1 MASAPARLAK
11 FVKEDHRYVLLG
23 TSAVAFVGMLLS
35 SSPRPAMSFL
45 ANAFTVELVRYYLL
59 VAWLVVSAVG
69 LVLKLTHWKTYA
81 QESPLAKPAA
91 ATALRV
97 ASYVV
102 WACTVILFVDR
113 AVMGFASAWA
123 AAAAATSMP
132 DDMLTQI
139 LYMFQQGKDT
149 YLTGALT
156 TIELAVFGTIIAF
169 FLALLLAAVRILEI
183 DRSDND
189 AIRFLKKVGVGFA
202 KVYSTVVRGTPMLV
216 QGVIVY
222 YLGFNI
228 VSGFGLSITEVNA
241 LWTRFI
247 AGLVVISLNST
258 AYMMEVLRG
267 GIESVEEHEVGL
279 HAQGARDGDA
289 LLLAAREARDVG
301 RHEVG
306 EADLGEVLA
315 GDVLGLRLG
324 HLFERDGREGAV
336 VQDVH
341 VVEQVEALENHA
353 DLLAQLVHID
363 VVGGEV
369 GAAEPHVAGVGGLE
383 QVQAAQQG
391 RLAGA
396 RGADDGHDLAG
407 HDRKVDVAQDL
418 EIAEGLAQAL
428 DADDGLGAGGRGSDC
443 GGASGTG
450 HGRGLGGR
458 LVGLARDGRGDL
470 RVLLVSHGYAS
481 AFFAT
486 GASDVL
492 PTGSALTSRRAASLP
507 KSHDANAVMI
517 R

>member
-45 ANAFTVELVRYYLL
+45 ANAFTVELVMYYLL

-102 WACTVILFVDR
+102 WAYTAILFVDR

-267 GIESVEEHEVGL
+267 GIESVDKGQMEAARSLGL
-279 HAQGARDGDA
+279 SQWQAMLKVVFPQGIKYAIPGLSNELVINIKDSSVLSVIGVFDLA
-289 LLLAAREARDVG
+289 FAASTVAGIYYKQLNAYLVIAVFYLIMTAFASWLLGKLAARLDVK
-301 RHEVG
+301 
-306 EADLGEVLA
+306 
-315 GDVLGLRLG
+315 
-324 HLFERDGREGAV
+324 
-336 VQDVH
+336 
-341 VVEQVEALENHA
+341 
-353 DLLAQLVHID
+353 
-363 VVGGEV
+363 
-369 GAAEPHVAGVGGLE
+369 AEPVGSTSDAPVA
-383 QVQAAQQG
+383 
-391 RLAGA
+391 
-396 RGADDGHDLAG
+396 
-407 HDRKVDVAQDL
+407 KK
-418 EIAEGLAQAL
+418 AEA
-428 DADDGLGAGGRGSDC
+428 
-443 GGASGTG
+443 
-450 HGRGLGGR
+450 
-458 LVGLARDGRGDL
+458 
-470 RVLLVSHGYAS
+470 
-481 AFFAT
+481 
-486 GASDVL
+486 
-492 PTGSALTSRRAASLP
+492 
-507 KSHDANAVMI
+507 
-517 R
+517 

>member
-1 MASAPARLAK
+1 MASATARLAK

-45 ANAFTVELVRYYLL
+45 ANAFTVELVMYYLL

-102 WACTVILFVDR
+102 WACTAILFVDR

-123 AAAAATSMP
+123 AAAVATSMP

-189 AIRFLKKVGVGFA
+189 AVRFLKKVGVGFA

-267 GIESVEEHEVGL
+267 GIESVDKGQMEAARSLGL
-279 HAQGARDGDA
+279 SQWQAMLKVVFPQGIKYAIPGLSNELVINIKDSSVLSVIGVFDLA
-289 LLLAAREARDVG
+289 FAASTVAGIYYKQLNAYLVIAVFYLIMTAFASWLLGKLAARLDVK
-301 RHEVG
+301 
-306 EADLGEVLA
+306 
-315 GDVLGLRLG
+315 
-324 HLFERDGREGAV
+324 
-336 VQDVH
+336 
-341 VVEQVEALENHA
+341 
-353 DLLAQLVHID
+353 
-363 VVGGEV
+363 
-369 GAAEPHVAGVGGLE
+369 AEPVGSTSDAPVA
-383 QVQAAQQG
+383 
-391 RLAGA
+391 
-396 RGADDGHDLAG
+396 
-407 HDRKVDVAQDL
+407 KK
-418 EIAEGLAQAL
+418 AEA
-428 DADDGLGAGGRGSDC
+428 
-443 GGASGTG
+443 
-450 HGRGLGGR
+450 
-458 LVGLARDGRGDL
+458 
-470 RVLLVSHGYAS
+470 
-481 AFFAT
+481 
-486 GASDVL
+486 
-492 PTGSALTSRRAASLP
+492 
-507 KSHDANAVMI
+507 
-517 R
+517 

>member
-45 ANAFTVELVRYYLL
+45 ANAFTVELVMYYLL

-202 KVYSTVVRGTPMLV
+202 KVYSTVVRGTPMMI
-216 QGVIVY
+216 QGLLIYFGGIGV
-222 YLGFNI
+222 LKA
-228 VSGFGLSITEVNA
+228 FGLSTGQIGAVWSTFV
-241 LWTRFI
+241 
-247 AGLVVISLNST
+247 AGLVTISLNST
-258 AYMMEVLRG
+258 AYMMEVLRS
-267 GIESVEEHEVGL
+267 GIGAVDSGQAEAARSLGLSQWQAMSKVVFPQGVKNSIPALSNELVINLKDSSVLSVIGVVDLMFATTTIAGKYYKQMEIYVVAMAVYLVLTMVASKLLG
-279 HAQGARDGDA
+279 
-289 LLLAAREARDVG
+289 LLAK
-301 RHEVG
+301 
-306 EADLGEVLA
+306 
-315 GDVLGLRLG
+315 RL
-324 HLFERDGREGAV
+324 D
-336 VQDVH
+336 
-341 VVEQVEALENHA
+341 
-353 DLLAQLVHID
+353 
-363 VVGGEV
+363 
-369 GAAEPHVAGVGGLE
+369 AAEPGPV
-383 QVQAAQQG
+383 
-391 RLAGA
+391 
-396 RGADDGHDLAG
+396 
-407 HDRKVDVAQDL
+407 
-418 EIAEGLAQAL
+418 
-428 DADDGLGAGGRGSDC
+428 LG
-443 GGASGTG
+443 T
-450 HGRGLGGR
+450 
-458 LVGLARDGRGDL
+458 
-470 RVLLVSHGYAS
+470 
-481 AFFAT
+481 
-486 GASDVL
+486 SDVL
-492 PTGSALTSRRAASLP
+492 STKGTVSEE
-507 KSHDANAVMI
+507 H
-517 R
+517 